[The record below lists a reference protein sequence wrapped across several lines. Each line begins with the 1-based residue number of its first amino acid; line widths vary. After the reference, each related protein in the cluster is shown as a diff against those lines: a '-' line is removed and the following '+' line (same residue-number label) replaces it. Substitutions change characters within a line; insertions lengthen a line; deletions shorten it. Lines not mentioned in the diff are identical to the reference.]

1 MTTHIFIATTQG
13 LVAIQNITAI
23 DDEDISSVV
32 SVNGTS
38 TTANISGS
46 YHSFVKKGV
55 GIIHQMFGACSYRV
69 DISARIDQGNSWQV
83 AMYLA
88 HLAQSKGLLGNG
100 EVSQGDTVI
109 CATGE
114 VNTTNQQVLAVT
126 EVALK
131 FKLALPQL
139 KQWTA
144 LGTEVLFLLPQ
155 ANQSDLE
162 DMPHAQTCSQVV
174 NNLEQAAAT
183 LPSNS
188 KNKSE
193 VRLKS
198 KKLVSVNSRYIIAA
212 AVSTLVLVVFFGL
225 SEFTSTTSIE
235 HQTSTKKSNV
245 DELEPTTKIQMLAVL
260 KQGKTCAQTSNQEL
274 ALTSNNFADLAL
286 NKLCELYFQTSQTPQ
301 THQAHQTQ
309 GQLLLIARD
318 AYTVLPLTQ
327 SPKGWQVPLPK
338 NRLSDRSYF
347 LVALTQTISA
357 QKIEHLRL
365 YREAMPKP
373 DMLTESA
380 LTQWLQKQGVVF
392 TVYSH
397 KLVVQQ

>member
-13 LVAIQNITAI
+13 LVAIQNITPI

-38 TTANISGS
+38 TTANISGN
-46 YHSFVKKGV
+46 YHNFVKKGV

-88 HLAQSKGLLGNG
+88 HLAQSQGLLGNG

-114 VNTTNQQVLAVT
+114 VNTTNQQVLAVA
-126 EVALK
+126 EVAVK

-144 LGTEVLFLLPQ
+144 LGTDVLFLLPQ
-155 ANQSDLE
+155 ANQSDVEHL
-162 DMPHAQTCSQVV
+162 PHMQTYSQVV

-193 VRLKS
+193 ARITS
-198 KKLVSVNSRYIIAA
+198 NKLVSTNSRYIIAA
-212 AVSTLVLVVFFGL
+212 AIAIMLLLVFYGL
-225 SEFTSTTSIE
+225 SKLTSTASSHHPSAI
-235 HQTSTKKSNV
+235 KKPYASKV
-245 DELEPTTKIQMLAVL
+245 ELTTKVQLVALL
-260 KQGKTCAQTSNQEL
+260 KQGKTCVQTSRLEL

-286 NKLCELYFQTSQTPQ
+286 NKLCELYFQTPSS
-301 THQAHQTQ
+301 HH
-309 GQLLLIARD
+309 QLLLIARD

-327 SPKGWQVPLPK
+327 SPQGWKIPLPK

-347 LVALTQTISA
+347 LVSLTHTISED
-357 QKIEHLRL
+357 KIEQLRL
-365 YREAMPKP
+365 YREAMPKAK
-373 DMLTESA
+373 MLTESLLA
-380 LTQWLQKQGVVF
+380 KWLSKQQVEF
-392 TVYSH
+392 SVYSH
-397 KLVVQQ
+397 KLLVQ